1 MRGRQYRGRRE
12 KALTTTLVKG
22 TQPSPL
28 LPCLICLHYLASK
41 WESLQV
47 DSGQQGRQCTRCG
60 CAAHLTLAA
69 RVGPVLPQSAF
80 GCVLSHLIT
89 LSLNDLHSTMSCM
102 LSEELAPTP
111 LEAVQVMVAKA
122 LSLVTLVTLRVL
134 VTLSSDMEASVELVM
149 TRVTPSSFKSTPFL
163 NQEMVGAGTPVAVH
177 ISASEA
183 PSEMVAMGFWEAKM
197 AASGATEQ
205 REERICTYNQCMMM
219 VMIIGPMMGW
229 S

>member
-1 MRGRQYRGRRE
+1 M
-12 KALTTTLVKG
+12 
-22 TQPSPL
+22 
-28 LPCLICLHYLASK
+28 
-41 WESLQV
+41 
-47 DSGQQGRQCTRCG
+47 D
-60 CAAHLTLAA
+60 
-69 RVGPVLPQSAF
+69 
-80 GCVLSHLIT
+80 
-89 LSLNDLHSTMSCM
+89 NLHSTMSCV

-122 LSLVTLVTLRVL
+122 LSLITLVTVKVL
-134 VTLSSDMEASVELVM
+134 VTLSSDRVSSVELVM
-149 TRVTPSSFKSTPFL
+149 TRVTPSSLKSTPFK

-177 ISASEA
+177 ISASAA